1 MDASNIPPWTCL
13 STWPFNF
20 AFAHVMAAHLA
31 AQAAANPD
39 PAAALSSQVHTN
51 IACQPAPVP
60 VKREN
65 GSKDK
70 VGIKKKERKK
80 KEIRAAIPAAGQ
92 SERDV

>member
-1 MDASNIPPWTCL
+1 L

-20 AFAHVMAAHLA
+20 SFAHVTAAHLA
-31 AQAAANPD
+31 AQAAAKSD

-60 VKREN
+60 VKRDH

-70 VGIKKKERKK
+70 AGIKKKEKKK
-80 KEIRAAIPAAGQ
+80 KEIRTAIPAAG
-92 SERDV
+92 

>member
-1 MDASNIPPWTCL
+1 MDASSFPPWTCL

-20 AFAHVMAAHLA
+20 AFARVMAAHLA

-60 VKREN
+60 VKRDH

-70 VGIKKKERKK
+70 AGIMKKEKK
-80 KEIRAAIPAAGQ
+80 KEIRTAIRAAG
-92 SERDV
+92 